1 MNFKQMLL
9 GSALAVTTFGLVAC
23 GGDSGSNADPTPPPS
38 SASQGE
44 PYVPPQNTEY
54 DVIAVNGVGSNVVG
68 EAVFLA
74 GSFSL
79 KLKEPYTICQPF
91 RKRET
96 VFAPS
101 LTDVECFYG

>member
-1 MNFKQMLL
+1 MLM
-9 GSALAVTTFGLVAC
+9 SFDAARRRKTR
-23 GGDSGSNADPTPPPS
+23 
-38 SASQGE
+38 QG
-44 PYVPPQNTEY
+44 
-54 DVIAVNGVGSNVVG
+54 AG
-68 EAVFLA
+68 ELISVSLTN

-79 KLKEPYTICQPF
+79 KLKEPHMICQPF

>member
-1 MNFKQMLL
+1 MLM
-9 GSALAVTTFGLVAC
+9 SFDAARRRKTR
-23 GGDSGSNADPTPPPS
+23 
-38 SASQGE
+38 QG
-44 PYVPPQNTEY
+44 
-54 DVIAVNGVGSNVVG
+54 AG
-68 EAVFLA
+68 ELISVSLTN

-101 LTDVECFYG
+101 LTDVEYYYD